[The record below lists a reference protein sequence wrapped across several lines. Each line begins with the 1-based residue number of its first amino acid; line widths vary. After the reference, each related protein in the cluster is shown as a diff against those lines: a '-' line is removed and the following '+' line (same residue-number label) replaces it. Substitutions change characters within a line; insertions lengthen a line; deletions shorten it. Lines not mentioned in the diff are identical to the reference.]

1 MTLLS
6 IRGLCPEYLPR
17 SPFSALRKSDYTKH
31 QKAEECVFLAQSGK
45 GSEIM
50 EKLEEILEQTLC
62 FEPES
67 SMGLYNYQS
76 LQDHYQVIMD
86 HQQSLMDHYQA
97 LMDHFRTAQALYRAV
112 LDSQRSRRGQQVQID
127 RQIYCRALR
136 NHQRLVEIHRQMLKE
151 YSSRQELF
159 T

>member
-1 MTLLS
+1 
-6 IRGLCPEYLPR
+6 
-17 SPFSALRKSDYTKH
+17 
-31 QKAEECVFLAQSGK
+31 
-45 GSEIM
+45 M

-86 HQQSLMDHYQA
+86 HQQSLIDHQVMMDHHRSLMDHYQA

-151 YSSRQELF
+151 YPSRQEPF
-159 T
+159 I

>member
-1 MTLLS
+1 
-6 IRGLCPEYLPR
+6 
-17 SPFSALRKSDYTKH
+17 
-31 QKAEECVFLAQSGK
+31 
-45 GSEIM
+45 M

-67 SMGLYNYQS
+67 SMGLCNYQP

-86 HQQSLMDHYQA
+86 HQQSLVDHQVMMDHHRSVMDHYQA

>member
-1 MTLLS
+1 MNLLS
-6 IRGLCPEYLPR
+6 TRELC
-17 SPFSALRKSDYTKH
+17 
-31 QKAEECVFLAQSGK
+31 EERVFLAQSGK

-67 SMGLYNYQS
+67 SMGLCNYQP

-86 HQQSLMDHYQA
+86 HQQSLVDHQVMMDHHRSVMDHYQA

-112 LDSQRSRRGQQVQID
+112 LDSQQSRRGQQVQID
-127 RQIYCRALR
+127 QQIYRRALR

-151 YSSRQELF
+151 YPSRQEPF
-159 T
+159 I

>member
-1 MTLLS
+1 MCIS
-6 IRGLCPEYLPR
+6 C
-17 SPFSALRKSDYTKH
+17 AVWK
-31 QKAEECVFLAQSGK
+31 GK
-45 GSEIM
+45 GREIM

-67 SMGLYNYQS
+67 SMGLCNYQP
-76 LQDHYQVIMD
+76 LQDHYQVI
-86 HQQSLMDHYQA
+86 
-97 LMDHFRTAQALYRAV
+97 MDHFRTAQALYRAV